1 MHKAVIAELSWG
13 QEADSAVEV
22 LVVEGVGGLMIVAA
36 GSQWETGAE
45 ESLYQMHVPGDRGDK
60 AAGDSAATNE
70 TLCANRK
77 RFCLL

>member
-1 MHKAVIAELSWG
+1 MHKAAIAEVSWG
-13 QEADSAVEV
+13 QETDSAVEAP
-22 LVVEGVGGLMIVAA
+22 VVEGVSELRIVAA

-45 ESLYQMHVPGDRGDK
+45 ESLYQMHVLGDRGDK